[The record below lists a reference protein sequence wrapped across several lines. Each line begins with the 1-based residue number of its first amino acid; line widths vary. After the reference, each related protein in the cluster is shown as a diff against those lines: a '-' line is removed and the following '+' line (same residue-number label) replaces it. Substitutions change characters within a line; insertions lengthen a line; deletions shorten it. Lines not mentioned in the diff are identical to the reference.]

1 LTDLI
6 SRLLVP
12 GLSGAEIWDEG
23 QAVTLHPDEFVHVAR
38 SVDKR
43 RREFALGRACAR
55 AALAGLGHGDAV
67 IAKGDDGAAVWPAGI
82 VGSITHT
89 KGYAAALAAESLR
102 FGGVGIDAECTG
114 GVTPELWPRLFTLT
128 EQKILRARAEPS
140 LAATLFFC
148 AKEASYKAWGLK
160 GAPVFREI
168 EIALKQDGFVAT
180 GPAASLSGCYAVE
193 ADVVLVAAWRG
204 G

>member
-1 LTDLI
+1 MTDLI

-23 QAVTLHPDEFVHVAR
+23 QAVTLHPHESVHVAR
-38 SVDKR
+38 SAEKR

-67 IAKGDDGAAVWPAGI
+67 IAKGDEGVAVWPAGI

-89 KGYAAALAAESLR
+89 KGYAAAIAGQSSDFAGL
-102 FGGVGIDAECTG
+102 GIDAERTG
-114 GVTPELWPRLFTLT
+114 GVTPELWPRLFTPA
-128 EQKILRARAEPS
+128 EQKMLRAQLDPQLS
-140 LAATLFFC
+140 ATFCFC

-160 GAPVFREI
+160 GAPVFRDI
-168 EIALKQDGFVAT
+168 EIALESWNFVAT
-180 GPAASLSGCYAVE
+180 GPAASLEGRLVQE
-193 ADVVLVAAWRG
+193 GDLVLVAAWNLR
-204 G
+204 

>member
-1 LTDLI
+1 MTGLI

-23 QAVTLHPDEFVHVAR
+23 QAVTLHREERVHVVQ
-38 SVDKR
+38 SVEKR

-55 AALAGLGHGDAV
+55 AALAGLGHGEAV
-67 IAKGDDGAAVWPAGI
+67 IAKGDEGAPIWPAGI

-89 KGYAAALAAESLR
+89 KDYAAAVAGERCR
-102 FGGVGIDAECTG
+102 FTGVGIDAERKG
-114 GVTPELWPRLFTLT
+114 GVTPQLWPRLFTLT
-128 EQKILRARAEPS
+128 EQEALHAQPDPS
-140 LAATLFFC
+140 LAATLFFS

-160 GAPVFREI
+160 GAPVFRAI
-168 EIALKQDGFVAT
+168 EIALKQDSFVAT
-180 GPAASLSGCYAVE
+180 GPAASLKGRHAVE
-193 ADVVLVAAWRG
+193 GDLVLVIAWRG

>member
-1 LTDLI
+1 LTGLI

-23 QAVTLHPDEFVHVAR
+23 QAVTLHPEERVHVVQ
-38 SVDKR
+38 SVEKR

-55 AALAGLGHGDAV
+55 AALAGLGHGEAV
-67 IAKGDDGAAVWPAGI
+67 IAKCGDGAPVWPVGI

-89 KGYAAALAAESLR
+89 KDYAAAVAGESRR
-102 FGGVGIDAECTG
+102 FGGVGIDAERKG
-114 GVTPELWPRLFTLT
+114 GVTAQLWPRLFTLT
-128 EQKILRARAEPS
+128 EQDTLRAQPDPS
-140 LAATLFFC
+140 FAATLFFS
-148 AKEASYKAWGLK
+148 AKEASFKAWGLK

-168 EIALKQDGFVAT
+168 EIALNQDCLVAT
-180 GPAASLSGCYAVE
+180 GPAASLKGQYAVE
-193 ADVVLVAAWRG
+193 GDLVLVIVWRG